1 MERLGPLLEKASG
14 TEGSGQGPDAHLGDK
29 ECKVQQMRQFSKR
42 TAGFVGDRMGIR
54 EK

>member
-29 ECKVQQMRQFSKR
+29 KCKVQQMRQFSENCQ
-42 TAGFVGDRMGIR
+42 FCGDRMGIR